1 MANLIKKYMPKRVNI
16 GLLLTII
23 ISLADEAII
32 ILVLFFVLSRFGIEI
47 PIWLI
52 ITLVLI
58 SFAITYVLYRT
69 LKKKPLLGF
78 DNMIGK
84 SGLAISKITREG
96 TIKIGRELWAAKTD
110 RDHIE
115 KGEEVTVIGQT
126 GLKLTVI
133 RKSQEE
139 LNNQRIP

>member
-1 MANLIKKYMPKRVNI
+1 MLKRINI
-16 GLLLTII
+16 RLLLTII
-23 ISLADEAII
+23 VSLVDEVII
-32 ILVLFFVLSRFGIEI
+32 IFVLFFVLSRFGIEM

-58 SFAITYVLYRT
+58 FSAITYVIYRA
-69 LKKKPLLGF
+69 LKKNPLLGF

-96 TIKIGRELWAAKTD
+96 TIKIGRELWAAKAEQD
-110 RDHIE
+110 NIE

-133 RKSQEE
+133 KKSQEE
-139 LNNQRIP
+139 LNNQGTS

>member
-1 MANLIKKYMPKRVNI
+1 MVNLIKKYMPKRINI
-16 GLLLTII
+16 RLLLTII

-52 ITLVLI
+52 IILVLI
-58 SFAITYVLYRT
+58 SSAITYVLYRT

-96 TIKIGRELWAAKTD
+96 TIKIGRELWAAKAEQD
-110 RDHIE
+110 NIE

-133 RKSQEE
+133 KKGQEE
-139 LNNQRIP
+139 LNNQGTS

>member
-1 MANLIKKYMPKRVNI
+1 MLKRINIK
-16 GLLLTII
+16 LLLTII
-23 ISLADEAII
+23 VSLVDEVII
-32 ILVLFFVLSRFGIEI
+32 IFVLFFVLSRFGIEM

-58 SFAITYVLYRT
+58 FSVITYAIYRA
-69 LKKKPLLGF
+69 LKKSPLLGF

-96 TIKIGRELWAAKTD
+96 TIKIDRELWAAKAEQD
-110 RDHIE
+110 NIE
-115 KGEEVTVIGQT
+115 KGEEVTVTGQT

-133 RKSQEE
+133 KKSQEE
-139 LNNQRIP
+139 LNNQ